1 MKLYYSIHEVAAM
14 LGPGVNESTLR
25 YWEKEFEQLAPRKAG
40 RGVRQYTQKDIDLL
54 KLIYHLVKEKGMTLK
69 GAKSRLAVNKEK
81 TDKNFEVVSRLKQIR
96 QELMDMKQALD
107 GFTYTQV
114 EELRIKNYFPNS

>member
-1 MKLYYSIHEVAAM
+1 M
-14 LGPGVNESTLR
+14 
-25 YWEKEFEQLAPRKAG
+25 
-40 RGVRQYTQKDIDLL
+40 VRQYTQKAIDFLS
-54 KLIYHLVKEKGMTLK
+54 LIYHLVKEKGMTLK

-107 GFTYTQV
+107 AFTYTQM
-114 EELRIKNYFPNS
+114 EELRIES